1 MFDLTGK
8 RHWFFLISALVIL
21 AGIIALFT
29 AGLPLGIEFNSGS
42 KLRVSF
48 DEQVS
53 QDDLRAR
60 LAEIGYPNAI
70 LQNELTAAGHGDY
83 LIRTEKIDGAK
94 KEKLLAALGE
104 TFGAVTE
111 QEFNNVSVE
120 VAGETGRNVIIAV
133 AIASLG
139 ILFYVTWAF
148 RRMPNPF
155 HYGACGILALV
166 HDVLVVIGVFAILGA
181 IFNWQVNLMF
191 ITGVLAVIGYSI
203 NNTVVVFDRIRENIN
218 RGISNDFEVVVN
230 SSLIETIGRSI
241 NTSLTTLLVAVALL
255 LFVGANIL
263 NFAVVLIIGVIV
275 GTYSSMFIA
284 PLFLLTWEKKEWR
297 RLLPWKTA

>member
-21 AGIIALFT
+21 AGVITLLT
-29 AGLPLGIEFNSGS
+29 AGLTMGIEFNSGS

-53 QDDLRAR
+53 QNDLRAR

-70 LQNELTAAGHGDY
+70 LQASERGDY
-83 LIRTEKIDGAK
+83 LIRTERIDGEQ
-94 KEKLLAALGE
+94 KEAMLAALGE

-111 QEFNNVSVE
+111 QEFNNVSAE
-120 VAGETGRNVIIAV
+120 VASETGRNVIIAV

-148 RRMPNPF
+148 RRMPKPF

-181 IFNWQVNLMF
+181 IFKWQVNLMF

-218 RGISNDFEVVVN
+218 RGVSNDFEVVIN
-230 SSLIETIGRSI
+230 SSLIETIGRSV

-297 RLLPWKTA
+297 RLLPWKAGTA

>member
-21 AGIIALFT
+21 AGVITLLT
-29 AGLPLGIEFNSGS
+29 AGLTMGIEFNSGS

-53 QDDLRAR
+53 QNDLRAR

-70 LQNELTAAGHGDY
+70 LQASERGDY
-83 LIRTEKIDGAK
+83 LIRTERIDGEQ
-94 KEKLLAALGE
+94 KEAMLAELGE

-111 QEFNNVSVE
+111 QEFNNVSAE
-120 VAGETGRNVIIAV
+120 VAEETGRNVIIAV

-148 RRMPNPF
+148 RRMPKPF

-181 IFNWQVNLMF
+181 IFKWQVNLMF

-218 RGISNDFEVVVN
+218 RGVSNDFEVVIN
-230 SSLIETIGRSI
+230 SSLIETIGRSV

-297 RLLPWKTA
+297 RLLPWKAGTA